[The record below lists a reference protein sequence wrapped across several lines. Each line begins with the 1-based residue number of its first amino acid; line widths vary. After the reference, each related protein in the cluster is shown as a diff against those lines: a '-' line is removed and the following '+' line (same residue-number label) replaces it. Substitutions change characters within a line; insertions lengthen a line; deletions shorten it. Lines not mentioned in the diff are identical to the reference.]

1 MTRASG
7 ALRAHS
13 VLIPRSREAA
23 QFSIRRS
30 DNTSWRILPPPVL
43 ACRCHLFFIAE
54 DRPIWPP
61 DALIASSGHSRTM
74 RPWRAAQ
81 QYSLVDVGLPGAGVD
96 VTQLR
101 SLFLR
106 ISCDVIVGLRWIQ
119 PEQASGSA
127 PALSV
132 GNRRCRHNR
141 HHGDRTENDCKK
153 AGAFHLV
160 EFQHGDVSLSRLM
173 RRFKGSSQG
182 DRSAYEDPGLI
193 RIPYRNAI
201 LLNMTGQLKVS
212 TGMNI
217 TFTSTAS

>member
-1 MTRASG
+1 VTRASG

-13 VLIPRSREAA
+13 VLSVSLARGKPLNS
-23 QFSIRRS
+23 QFAGLTIHLGGYCRPLS
-30 DNTSWRILPPPVL
+30 LPAGAISSL
-43 ACRCHLFFIAE
+43 LFIAE

-74 RPWRAAQ
+74 RLWRAAQ

-132 GNRRCRHNR
+132 GNRRCRQNR
-141 HHGDRTENDCKK
+141 HHGDRTENECKK

-173 RRFKGSSQG
+173 RRSKGQG
-182 DRSAYEDPGLI
+182 DRSA
-193 RIPYRNAI
+193 
-201 LLNMTGQLKVS
+201 
-212 TGMNI
+212 
-217 TFTSTAS
+217 